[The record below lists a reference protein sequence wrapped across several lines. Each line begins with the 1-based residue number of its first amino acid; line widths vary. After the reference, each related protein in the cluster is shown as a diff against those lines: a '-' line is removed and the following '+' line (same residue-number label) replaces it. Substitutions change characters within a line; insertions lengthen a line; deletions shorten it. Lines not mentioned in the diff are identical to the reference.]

1 MMAWR
6 RPLVSIPAD
15 HGTAH
20 RDALEDCL
28 LPMTCQPGGR
38 VKDENSPRSIASSIF
53 GLYCHNGSKTDADTL
68 TIA

>member
-6 RPLVSIPAD
+6 RPFVPTPAD
-15 HGTAH
+15 HETAH

-38 VKDENSPRSIASSIF
+38 VKDENSPRSIASSI
-53 GLYCHNGSKTDADTL
+53 LVCIVIMDQRL
-68 TIA
+68 TRTP